1 LNHIIVLCGKSASSK
16 DSIQTILH
24 KMYGYKPIVSV
35 TTRPMRSGERE
46 GYSYYFKTEEEFQ
59 ELLKQDAFIEHR
71 TYNTIQN
78 GKPTVWHYGIE
89 KKEVDLSKHNYVTVV
104 DLQGLEDLKEYFKNE
119 IVSFYINVDAESRKL
134 RAIIRDI
141 NFELAEWERRLKDDD
156 IRFANVID
164 KVNFM
169 VDNYDLKF
177 CVEEILRLTKKEVE
191 MREFFTQYC
200 SY

>member
-1 LNHIIVLCGKSASSK
+1 LNHIICLTGKSASSK

-35 TTRPMRSGERE
+35 TTRPIRSGERE
-46 GYSYYFKTEEEFQ
+46 GISYYFKTVEEFQ
-59 ELLKQDAFIEHR
+59 ELLKNNKLIEHR
-71 TYNTIQN
+71 IYNTIQN
-78 GKPTVWHYGIE
+78 GEPATWYYGIE
-89 KKEVDLSKHNYVTVV
+89 KKEVDLEKHNYVTVV
-104 DLQGLEDLKEYFKNE
+104 DLQGLEDLQHYFKDN

-156 IRFANVID
+156 IRFTNVLD
-164 KVNFM
+164 KVNFS

-177 CVEEILRLTKKEVE
+177 CVEEILKLTKKEID
-191 MREFFTQYC
+191 MREFFRQYC
-200 SY
+200 S